1 MSGFLL
7 GRFRGI
13 EVRAHWS
20 LAVVAWLLTWSLATS
35 VFPSLVPDHTDEAYW
50 VAAGLTALAFLAG
63 LLAHEMGHSIVA
75 QRHGLGVRS
84 ITLWLFGGVARLE
97 SEPAD
102 PRAAL
107 RVAAAGPAVSVA
119 LGITGVAA
127 ALGAGDTLVGAALL
141 WFGSMSLLLAIFNLL
156 PAFPLDGGR
165 IYQAW
170 IWRRTGDRGGAT
182 RRAAGAGR
190 VIGAGMIGLGLLEA
204 LAGGL
209 LGGLWLVMLGW
220 FLREAGQAE
229 VTHSRVAPFVE
240 RLTVADVMSPEP
252 VVVAA
257 GDRLDAFAEERFHGG
272 RHAAYPVLD
281 EHSRV
286 VGLLSINALRETPR
300 DAWHARTVA
309 ECMAPVRD
317 LVVVEPAT
325 ALTAV
330 LAVLEENPERRAL
343 VVDGGGLVGIV
354 APSDIARLLSL
365 VEVVSRPLDPASS

>member
-1 MSGFLL
+1 MHGLLL
-7 GRFRGI
+7 GRLHGI

-35 VFPSLVPDHTDEAYW
+35 VFPSLVSGHTDEAYW
-50 VAAGLTALAFLAG
+50 AAAGLTALAFLAG

-75 QRHGLGVRS
+75 QRHGVGVRS
-84 ITLWLFGGVARLE
+84 ITLWLFGGVATLE

-102 PRAAL
+102 PGAAL
-107 RVAAAGPAVSVA
+107 RIAAAGPAVSVV
-119 LGITGVAA
+119 LGIAGVAA
-127 ALGAGDTLVGAALL
+127 ALVAGDTLGGAALL
-141 WFGSMSLLLAIFNLL
+141 WFGSMSLLLAVFNLL

-170 IWRRTGDRGGAT
+170 IWRRTGDRGAAT

-229 VTHSRVAPFVE
+229 VAHSRVAPFVE
-240 RLTVADVMSPEP
+240 QLTVADVMSPEP
-252 VVVAA
+252 VVAHAA
-257 GDRLDAFAEERFHGG
+257 DRLDAFAEARFHGG

-281 EHSRV
+281 EHSQV
-286 VGLLSINALRETPR
+286 IGLLSINALRETPR
-300 DAWHARTVA
+300 DAWHERTVA

-317 LVVVEPAT
+317 LVVAEST
-325 ALTAV
+325 SALAA
-330 LAVLEENPERRAL
+330 LLGALEGNPEGRAL
-343 VVDGGGLVGIV
+343 VVDGGRLVGIV

-365 VEVVSRPLDPASS
+365 VEVASRPLDPASS